1 MAEVEPQQIA
11 DKIIGQS
18 IVGLRID
25 YETEIITI
33 ELSNGDIDFSGDGLS
48 MKVFDLNRPTLN

>member
-11 DKIIGQS
+11 DKIIGQT

-33 ELSNGDIDFSGDGLS
+33 ELNNGDIDFSGDGLS
-48 MKVFDLNRPTLN
+48 MKVFDLDKPKLN